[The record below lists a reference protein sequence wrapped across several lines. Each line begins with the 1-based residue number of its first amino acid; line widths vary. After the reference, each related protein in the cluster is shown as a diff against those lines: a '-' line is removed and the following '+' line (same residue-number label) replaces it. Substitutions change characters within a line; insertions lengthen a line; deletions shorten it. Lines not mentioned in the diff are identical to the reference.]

1 MAIKSFHHPHDR
13 SATWYTGETVNP
25 VTGEVTREPSM
36 TKQSFV
42 LECDINNILKQYRAT
57 GIVTHISAQASQ
69 GMYADL
75 PDSLDFQESLE
86 VVRQAEAAFASLPS
100 KVRDRFQNNAAQFL
114 AFTQDPNNAQELVDL
129 GLASVTAP
137 AGPPAP
143 PPPPPAQVA
152 TAPSSPEPKK
162 E

>member
-1 MAIKSFHHPHDR
+1 MFYRKHDR
-13 SATWYTGETVNP
+13 KATWYTGESRDP
-25 VTGEVTREPSM
+25 KTGKLVKLPSM
-36 TKQSFV
+36 TKQSH
-42 LECDINNILKQYRAT
+42 LAECDINNILKQYRAT